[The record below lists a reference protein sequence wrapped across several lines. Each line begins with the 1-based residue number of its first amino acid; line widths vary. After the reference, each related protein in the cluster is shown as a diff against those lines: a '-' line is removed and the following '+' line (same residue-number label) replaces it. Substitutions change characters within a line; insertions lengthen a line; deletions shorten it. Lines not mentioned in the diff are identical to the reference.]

1 MREEVLVVGA
11 VLQPETATQ
20 TPTSKIARSLPPY
33 EFVRDRPRLTQQVR
47 IAPAKAALRS
57 VMEGEDIGV

>member
-1 MREEVLVVGA
+1 MPDDLRD
-11 VLQPETATQ
+11 TRN
-20 TPTSKIARSLPPY
+20 RSLPPY
-33 EFVRDRPRLTQQVR
+33 EFVRDRPRITQQVR